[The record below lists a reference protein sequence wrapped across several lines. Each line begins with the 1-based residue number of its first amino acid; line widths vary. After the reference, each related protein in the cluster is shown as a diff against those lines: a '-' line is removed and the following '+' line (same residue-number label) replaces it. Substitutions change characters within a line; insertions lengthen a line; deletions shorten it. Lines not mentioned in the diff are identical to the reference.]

1 MKSGCKKAKY
11 HPLEFQTAKI
21 AIFLQIRKS
30 IPLQPH
36 HNRTHEYQAAN
47 EQKREPAAQ
56 APSFIYRHQMHQKQL
71 FHNHFGRLAVD
82 NDYINARIELRFE
95 RTGDTCLTDDA
106 TVD

>member
-47 EQKREPAAQ
+47 EKKKRARSAGPLL
-56 APSFIYRHQMHQKQL
+56 YRCQMYQKQL